1 MAIELPQKFEDII
14 NNQTDEWFEKRGKTR
29 EELRAFIE
37 KRIINDE
44 KFSPKLGE
52 KAPDFEVE
60 KLDDRGQRTGEMVK
74 LSSYFGK
81 PVGLIFGSYT

>member
-29 EELRAFIE
+29 DELRTFIE
-37 KRIINDE
+37 NRIVKDQ
-44 KFSPKLGE
+44 KFSPKVGDN
-52 KAPDFEVE
+52 APDFEVE
-60 KLDDRGQRTGEMVK
+60 KLDGTGRRTGELIK